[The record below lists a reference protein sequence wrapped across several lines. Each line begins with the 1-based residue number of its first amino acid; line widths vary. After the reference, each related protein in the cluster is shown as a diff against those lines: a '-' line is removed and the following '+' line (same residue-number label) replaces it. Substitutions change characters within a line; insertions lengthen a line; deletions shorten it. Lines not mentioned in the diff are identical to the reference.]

1 MPARDREQRF
11 DELYAAHHAALHAF
25 FLARTSDPE
34 AALDLLQE
42 LFLRAWRSLSSIEAL
57 PRERQPFWLYSV
69 ARNLVVDHY
78 RARGAREAAQLKL
91 ERFAPPDHVAAAEDE
106 VVSAEQLRRLD
117 AAIWRLPDDLRQV
130 LLLQAVGECNSTQIG
145 EMLGQPAGTVRYHL
159 AEARRRLAADLRA
172 GADR

>member
-1 MPARDREQRF
+1 MPARDREQCF

-25 FLARTSDPE
+25 FLARTSDPD

-57 PRERQPFWLYSV
+57 PRKRQPFWLYSV

-91 ERFAPPDHVAAAEDE
+91 ERFSPPDHVAAAEDE
-106 VVSAEQLRRLD
+106 VVDAEQLRRLD
-117 AAIWRLPDDLRQV
+117 VAIWRLPDDL
-130 LLLQAVGECNSTQIG
+130 
-145 EMLGQPAGTVRYHL
+145 
-159 AEARRRLAADLRA
+159 
-172 GADR
+172 